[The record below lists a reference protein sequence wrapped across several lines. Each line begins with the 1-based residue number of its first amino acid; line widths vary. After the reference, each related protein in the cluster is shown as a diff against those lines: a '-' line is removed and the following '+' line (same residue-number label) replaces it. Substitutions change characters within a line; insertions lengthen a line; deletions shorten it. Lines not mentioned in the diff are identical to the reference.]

1 MQEFDHIAAL
11 WATHNVDVSISADDM
26 LKQAK
31 KEVNSLRT
39 KSLLNI
45 AGMSLSVV
53 AMVTLWLLYPL
64 FYEIQSWTTH
74 AGISIMIIA
83 ILVYAIIL
91 YNNYKII
98 AKSDFTQNPDEFVNK
113 LKVYQLNRL
122 ALYNK
127 LYWFYVIALSLG
139 MGLYFIEILTQLS
152 FWLQLLA
159 VVLSFGWI
167 VFCSTLVRKAVI
179 KKDKERISML
189 VEKFE
194 RISKQFESSE

>member
-53 AMVTLWLLYPL
+53 AMAMLWLFYP
-64 FYEIQSWTTH
+64 IQSWTTH

-113 LKVYQLNRL
+113 LKVYQLDRL

-127 LYWFYVIALSLG
+127 LYWFYAIALSLG
-139 MGLYFIEILTQLS
+139 MGLYFIEILTHLS

-159 VVLSFGWI
+159 VALSFGWI
-167 VFCSTLVRKAVI
+167 IFCSTLVRKAVI

-194 RISKQFESSE
+194 RIGKQFHTVE